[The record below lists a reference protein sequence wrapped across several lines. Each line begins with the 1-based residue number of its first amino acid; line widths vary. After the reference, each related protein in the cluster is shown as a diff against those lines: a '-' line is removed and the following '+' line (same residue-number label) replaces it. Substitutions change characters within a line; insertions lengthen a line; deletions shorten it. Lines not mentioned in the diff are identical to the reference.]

1 MAKRVRKD
9 SKGRVLHRGETY
21 IKKKGLYCFTYTDP
35 LGKRHSVYAS
45 DLLRLREKE
54 KEITQD
60 KLDGIDLYARARAD
74 INFVFDRY
82 ISTKSELRSSTKTN
96 YVYTYD
102 RYVREGFGKKKIAD
116 IRYSDVLIFYKALL
130 DRGLSVNTIDS
141 VHCVL
146 HPTFQLAVRDRIL
159 RSNPSDGVMAELKKK
174 MKGRTEPRHALT
186 LEEEREFLSWIE
198 KPEYDRW
205 RPLFVVLFGTGC
217 RIGEIIGLRWD
228 DVDFDENFIVIDHD
242 VTYYPRSDKDFRCEF
257 EVGRPKTEAGI
268 RTIPLL
274 DKVREALLEEKK
286 YQDETGNVNIM
297 ELDGLSGFIFSN
309 RFGGIHKPSGINRE
323 IKRIVDDHN
332 SREEVNAARE
342 GREPV
347 MIPRFSCHITRHT
360 FCSRLCEN
368 ETNVKVIQSVMGHK
382 DIQTTLDIY
391 AEVSEKKRQE
401 VFKNLNNNNIF

>member
-1 MAKRVRKD
+1 MARKVRKD
-9 SKGRVLHRGETY
+9 TKGRVLHRGESY
-21 IKKKGLYCFTYTDP
+21 LKDRGLYCYSYTDP
-35 LGKRHSVYAS
+35 LGKRHYIYAQ
-45 DLLRLREKE
+45 DLIRLREKE

-60 KLDGIDLYARARAD
+60 KMDGIDLYARACAD

-82 ISTKSELRSSTKTN
+82 ISTKSELRSSTRTN

-102 RYVREGFGKKKIAD
+102 RYVRKGFGRKKIAEV
-116 IRYSDVLIFYKALL
+116 RYSDVLIYYKALL
-130 DRGLSVNTIDS
+130 DSGLSVNTVDS

-146 HPTFQLAVRDRIL
+146 HPTFQLAVRDRII
-159 RSNPSDGVMAELKKK
+159 RSNPSDGVMADLKKK

-186 LEEEREFLSWIE
+186 LEEEREFLSWLE
-198 KPEYDRW
+198 DPKYDRW
-205 RPLFVVLFGTGC
+205 RPLFTVMFGTGC
-217 RIGEIIGLRWD
+217 RIGELIGLRWE
-228 DVDFDENFIVIDHD
+228 DVDFEENYITIDHD
-242 VTYYPRSDKDFRCEF
+242 VTYYPRSDKDFKCEY

-274 DKVREALLEEKK
+274 DKVRDALIEEKK
-286 YQDETGNVNIM
+286 YQDMTGIHCIM
-297 ELDGLSGFIFSN
+297 ELDGMSGFIFCN
-309 RFGGIHKPSGINRE
+309 RFGSIHKPSGINKV

-332 SREEVNAARE
+332 AREEVNAARE
-342 GREPV
+342 SRETV

-382 DIQTTLDIY
+382 DVQTTLDIY

>member
-9 SKGRVLHRGETY
+9 PKGRILHRGETY
-21 IKKKGLYCFTYTDP
+21 IKKKGLYCYTYTDP
-35 LGKRHSVYAS
+35 LGKRHSVYAP
-45 DLLRLREKE
+45 DLLRLRDKE
-54 KEITQD
+54 KGITQD
-60 KLDGIDLYARARAD
+60 KIDGIDLYARATAD

-102 RYVREGFGKKKIAD
+102 RYVRKGFGKKKIAD
-116 IRYSDVLIFYKALL
+116 IRFSDVLIYYNALL
-130 DRGLSVNTIDS
+130 ERGLSVNTVDS
-141 VHCVL
+141 VHSVL
-146 HPTFQLAVRDRIL
+146 HPTFQLAVRDRVL
-159 RSNPSDGVMAELKKK
+159 RTNPADGVMAELKKK

-186 LEEEREFLSWIE
+186 LEEQREFLSWIE

-205 RPLFVVLFGTGC
+205 RPLFVVMFGTGC
-217 RIGEIIGLRWD
+217 RIGEIIGLRWV
-228 DVDFDENFIVIDHD
+228 DVNFDENYIVIDHD
-242 VTYYPRSDKDFRCEF
+242 VTYYPRSDKDFKCEF

-274 DKVREALLEEKK
+274 DKVRNALLEEKK
-286 YQDETGNVNIM
+286 YQDETGNHNIM
-297 ELDGLSGFIFSN
+297 ELNGLSGFIFSN
-309 RFGGIHKPSGINRE
+309 RFGLIHKPSGINRE

-332 SREEVNAARE
+332 AREEVDAARE

-391 AEVSEKKRQE
+391 AEVSERKRQE
-401 VFKNLNNNNIF
+401 VFKNLNNNDIF